1 MNSNNKEHYL
11 LKKAFEIIE
20 RDGWEKFSLQ
30 NLSKQEKIKNED
42 IKFYFKNKNEIIDK
56 FSTMMDSIVESKVN
70 LDDFKISS
78 KKDNLFELIML
89 RLEEMKN
96 FKISLVKIIESAK
109 KKPLLLKRIS
119 SNVMNTLDFYLELT
133 SCYENTPI
141 DFLKQNTLFFIYSFT
156 FKTWLKDES
165 DDLSSTMAELDR
177 LLTFSEKAEKKIKN
191 FFPI

>member
-20 RDGWEKFSLQ
+20 RDGWETFSLQ

>member
-96 FKISLVKIIESAK
+96 FKISLVKIIKSAK

>member
-1 MNSNNKEHYL
+1 M
-11 LKKAFEIIE
+11 
-20 RDGWEKFSLQ
+20 
-30 NLSKQEKIKNED
+30 SKQEKIKNED